1 MTEDDLV
8 RKVEELMNL
17 VDQVKL
23 YRKALAYIPDLA
35 IAVLSVTC
43 VSLLIFILVKICFI
57 TSGIFSSFSGFTSAG
72 SYMSPEVALLLFL
85 LPSLWA
91 TVIGML
97 LIELK
102 VKKVRT
108 GEWSSLL
115 KEGAPAAIKL
125 LMETDWESLFSGI
138 MLMKLWL
145 AIKMLNWLFLSYII
159 ILPIFQS
166 LFILLPL
173 PLFWTHKS
181 IIGLITFVLV
191 TPIILLINKKNIKE
205 FYRNIKSIDLLI
217 IDLRWLYNELKGARL
232 EA

>member
-1 MTEDDLV
+1 
-8 RKVEELMNL
+8 
-17 VDQVKL
+17 
-23 YRKALAYIPDLA
+23 
-35 IAVLSVTC
+35 
-43 VSLLIFILVKICFI
+43 
-57 TSGIFSSFSGFTSAG
+57 
-72 SYMSPEVALLLFL
+72 
-85 LPSLWA
+85 
-91 TVIGML
+91 
-97 LIELK
+97 K